1 MPVNVIQ
8 SDHFTVNILDVDQE
22 MIRDYREADTF
33 RILVMIEGKAEIESQ
48 GEMVSLKQGETVLI
62 PASADNIRIH
72 PEGSIRMLETYT
84 N

>member
-1 MPVNVIQ
+1 
-8 SDHFTVNILDVDQE
+8 

>member
-1 MPVNVIQ
+1 MNVIQ

-33 RILVMIEGKAEIESQ
+33 RILFMIEGKAEIESQ